1 MALPQEMGIDF
12 RIKDF
17 AYPFSILKLK
27 REFDR
32 NQRLS
37 EETLRQY
44 QAAKLRQIL
53 THAYN
58 TVPYYRK
65 LFKENDIL
73 PVDIQSVE
81 DLRMIPF
88 LTKDSL
94 RLNFDSLVARSA
106 RKYKPK
112 LLSTSG
118 TTGGKVNFY
127 VDKPSNVLE
136 FVYYWRFWNWAGY
149 RLGDTFAELET
160 ESFLFLKKRST
171 LHHFNHL
178 TRRLALNSALMSSRY
193 LDKFIGLFKKFKPLF
208 LKGLSVNLYT
218 LALLFRQKRNHGI
231 SFKAIFSCGSNLLRY
246 QRDTIEEVFSSK
258 VFDSYGHMERT
269 VAISQCPSGS
279 YHIHSDYGIAE
290 LEEPAIHLE
299 NAGNKQ
305 TCVREIIGTS
315 LHNFTM
321 PLIRYRTGDFVEV
334 NSCPQKCA
342 CKRSFPTIVSVI
354 GRKTDVIITPDRRAV
369 AGSSLIF
376 NHTPG
381 IVMGQIIQEDISQL
395 LIKIVPASED
405 AGLTDKILMGN
416 IRYFV
421 GDDMNIRIEHTTI
434 EGIRKD
440 SLGKFKAIIS
450 NIPHDCFLS

>member
-1 MALPQEMGIDF
+1 MGIKF

-27 REFDR
+27 REFER
-32 NQRLS
+32 NQWLS
-37 EETLRQY
+37 EETLCQY
-44 QAAKLRQIL
+44 QSARLRQIV

-58 TVPYYRK
+58 NVPYYRK

-73 PVDIQSVE
+73 PGDIQSVK
-81 DLRMIPF
+81 DLRIIPF

-106 RKYKPK
+106 KKYKPK

-136 FVYYWRFWNWAGY
+136 FVYYWRSWNWAGY
-149 RLGDTFAELET
+149 KLGDIFAELEA
-160 ESFLFLKKRST
+160 ESFLFLKKRKSA
-171 LHHFNHL
+171 LYYFNHL
-178 TRRLALNSALMSSRY
+178 TRRLALNSVLISPKY
-193 LDKFIGLFKKFKPLF
+193 LDKFIGVFEEFKPLF

-218 LALLFRQKRNHGI
+218 LALIFRKRKNHGI
-231 SFKAIFSCGSNLLRY
+231 SFKAIFSLGSNLLRY
-246 QRDTIEEVFSSK
+246 QRAIVEEVFSSK

-269 VAISQCPSGS
+269 AAISQCPSGS

-290 LEEPAIHLE
+290 LEEPRITLE
-299 NAGNKQ
+299 NANDKE

-315 LHNFTM
+315 LHNFSM

-334 NSCPQKCA
+334 KRCPQKCA
-342 CKRSFPTIVSVI
+342 CKRGFPTIVSVI
-354 GRKTDVIITPDRRAV
+354 GRETDVIITPDRRAV
-369 AGSSLIF
+369 TGSSLIF

-395 LIKIVPASED
+395 LVKIVPARED
-405 AGLTDKILMGN
+405 AGLTDKILVDN

-421 GDDMNIRIEHTTI
+421 GDDMNIKIEHTTI

-440 SLGKFKAIIS
+440 NLGKFKAIIS
-450 NIPHDCFLS
+450 NIPHDEFPG